1 MKNKTAGDL
10 SRVLPALGN
19 ADFSYLVLPALV
31 DADDLE
37 PLGQPIFLVGH
48 PPALRPRPC
57 LRREM
62 VEYVRR

>member
-1 MKNKTAGDL
+1 MNKTVGDDL

-19 ADFSYLVLPALV
+19 ADCLYLVLPALV

-57 LRREM
+57 LREWND
-62 VEYVRR
+62 